1 MADISLTNATE
12 HNKWDIYH
20 IWQLKHSLIPKNEL
34 ELLAK
39 LNSYKEKNPFH
50 WRGDFFILS
59 HRFIFN
65 FDASQILMAKNFL
78 ASS

>member
-1 MADISLTNATE
+1 MLR
-12 HNKWDIYH
+12 NKWDIYH
-20 IWQLKHSLIPKNEL
+20 IWQLIRSLIPENEL

-39 LNSYKEKNPFH
+39 LNFYKEKNPLH

-59 HRFIFN
+59 HGFIFY
-65 FDASQILMAKNFL
+65 FDASPILMAKFFL

>member
-20 IWQLKHSLIPKNEL
+20 IWQLIRSLIPENEL

-39 LNSYKEKNPFH
+39 LNSYKEKNPLH
-50 WRGDFFILS
+50 WLGDFLFYLIDS
-59 HRFIFN
+59 Y
-65 FDASQILMAKNFL
+65 SILMHPHHF
-78 ASS
+78 